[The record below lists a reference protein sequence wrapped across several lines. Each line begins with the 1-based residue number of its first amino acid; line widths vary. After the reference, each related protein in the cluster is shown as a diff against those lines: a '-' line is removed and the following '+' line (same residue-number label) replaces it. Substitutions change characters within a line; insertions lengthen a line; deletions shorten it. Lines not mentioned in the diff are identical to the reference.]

1 MTPLE
6 AKKQLNRV
14 EAGGYASQ
22 DVAVAALNDVA
33 GLRYEYAAQVWRP
46 LLEKWLFVGPSGLW
60 ERPRRARW
68 YMLPTTAERMAVE
81 KYPGERVRIV
91 ARAYSQP
98 IVMSEEER
106 EEECLTL

>member
-14 EAGGYASQ
+14 EAGGHASQ

-33 GLRYEYAAQVWRP
+33 GLRYQYAAQVWRP
-46 LLEKWLFVGPSGLW
+46 YLEKWLFVGPTGLW
-60 ERPRRARW
+60 ASPHRARW
-68 YMLPTTAERMAVE
+68 YALAATAKKMAVE

>member
-14 EAGGYASQ
+14 EAGGHVSQ
-22 DVAVAALNDVA
+22 DVAVAALEDVA

-60 ERPRRARW
+60 ETPRRARW

-81 KYPGERVRIV
+81 KYPGEQVRIMT
-91 ARAYSQP
+91 RPYGQP
-98 IVMSEEER
+98 VPLSEDER
-106 EEECLTL
+106 EEE

>member
-14 EAGGYASQ
+14 EAGGHVSQ
-22 DVAVAALNDVA
+22 DIAVAALNDVA

-60 ERPRRARW
+60 ETPRRARW
-68 YMLPTTAERMAVE
+68 YALAATAKKMAVE
-81 KYPGERVRIV
+81 KHPGQQVRVV
-91 ARAYSQP
+91 KRAYGQP
-98 IVMSEEER
+98 VPVEEA
-106 EEECLTL
+106 